1 MNEIFNTIR
10 NGLIV
15 SCQAEGNSPFNSPEG
30 VAMFA
35 KAAVNGGAVA
45 IRSEGVEKTSS
56 IIKAV
61 SVPVVGLVKSYFD
74 DGFVRITG
82 SFNDV
87 EQLVSVGTNIIAID
101 GTFRMREGLSGPDF
115 IAKAKEKFGCLIMAD
130 IATEQEAIACAA
142 AGADCVSTTLSGY
155 TPETQHMH
163 NGPDFELLK
172 RLASSF
178 SIPVIAEGR
187 VNTSALAAEMK
198 GYGAWCVVVGS
209 AITRPTEITKW
220 FVEALRKHSL

>member
-61 SVPVVGLVKSYFD
+61 PVPVVGLVKSYFD

-82 SFNDV
+82 SFSDV
-87 EQLVSVGTNIIAID
+87 EQLVAIGTTIIAID

-115 IAKAKEKFGCLIMAD
+115 IAQVKEKYGCVIMAD
-130 IATEQEAIACAA
+130 IATEQEALACTA

-163 NGPDFELLK
+163 DGPDFELLQ
-172 RLASSF
+172 RLYSKLN
-178 SIPVIAEGR
+178 IPVIAEGR
-187 VNTSALAAEMK
+187 INTPALAAQMSSL
-198 GYGAWCVVVGS
+198 GAWSIVVGS

-220 FVEALRKHSL
+220 FVESMKRPLA